1 MLRIC
6 SLPYQS
12 REPFE
17 KIMQQIMLQIMRRSN
32 HQLIVHIR
40 KAMQQIM
47 LHAINTRCL
56 TITLSPRRQ
65 VQQMHATTQG
75 KNTIT
80 VMKRFG
86 LNRNFSIIT
95 DLLNC
100 NHQYFPFSVHLNTCI
115 YCDRYHIV
123 IRSLKNS

>member
-17 KIMQQIMLQIMRRSN
+17 KIMQQIMLQMMRRSN

-95 DLLNC
+95 DLVNYD
-100 NHQYFPFSVHLNTCI
+100 HQCFPFSVHLNTCI

-123 IRSLKNS
+123 IHSLKNS